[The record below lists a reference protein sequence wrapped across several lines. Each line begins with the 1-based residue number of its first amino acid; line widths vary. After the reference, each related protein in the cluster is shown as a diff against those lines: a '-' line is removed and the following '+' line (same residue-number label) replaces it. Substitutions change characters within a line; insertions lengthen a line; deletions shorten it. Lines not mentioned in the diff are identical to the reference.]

1 MAMKRGSSLL
11 LYGFRVLLY
20 GLGTAA
26 LLLPVFLLV
35 LRWTGERRW
44 ERAQSELKA
53 AGGSLDRASLPPR
66 PIPCAENF
74 AAIEQLN
81 GIAMPLGNGA
91 DAQEAQEKRRKIERL
106 CQFLQEA
113 RAESD
118 SGQGFVTARGVDV
131 QALARLHQAGGWLA
145 WPTVVMTDASG
156 LRQALEKHAPFLTE
170 LGRAAVQRAQA
181 EFLPRPMERS
191 AQAPEEDWPHWEAV
205 LGLHELLGLHAITC
219 LAEGDATVASQQA
232 LAQLRL
238 VEAMFREARWGSLEV
253 GLWLM
258 KDALQTVWTLHQ
270 SGLLH
275 EPQLEQLQ
283 KALGAMDLGQVFLLT
298 TFHELAA
305 TLQNFVG
312 EVASSGWGIEGVF
325 RRLLHPG
332 TVRSGWDSAFEV
344 RLRSAFLEDHLR
356 WLIRP
361 LREAGLQSLLVQTEE
376 RKRWVS
382 QRAASA
388 VGRTERMLSKMMLI
402 MVNEQVVP
410 AAFVE
415 TLRRQAVLA
424 CALERHRLRHET
436 YPMALTEL
444 SIKVPTACLKA
455 VDGKPMR
462 YRRSGDGRYRLWSDG
477 LDGRD
482 DGGAFHVELNSEGE
496 APPPDNE
503 RYRGDWVW
511 RYEPALAF

>member
-1 MAMKRGSSLL
+1 MKLAASRLRFGLRL
-11 LYGFRVLLY
+11 VLY
-20 GLGTAA
+20 GLAMLA
-26 LLLPVFLLV
+26 LLLPVILL
-35 LRWTGERRW
+35 LMRWTGERRW
-44 ERAQSELKA
+44 ELANSELKT
-53 AGGSLDRASLPPR
+53 AGGSLNRASLPPR
-66 PIPCAENF
+66 PIPAAENF
-74 AAIEQLN
+74 AALELLS
-81 GIAMPLGNGA
+81 GIAMSSGPSA
-91 DAQEAQEKRRKIERL
+91 AAQEAQEKRQRIERA
-106 CQFLQEA
+106 CQFLRQVQA
-113 RAESD
+113 GQD
-118 SGQGFVTARGVDV
+118 SGEAFVSARGVDV
-131 QALARLHQAGGWLA
+131 QALARAHQASGLLA
-145 WPTVVMTDASG
+145 WPEGAAADAAG
-156 LRQALEKHAPFLTE
+156 LRLALEKQAPFLSE
-170 LGRAAVQRAQA
+170 LGRAAGQRAHA

-191 AQAPEEDWPHWEAV
+191 VQAPEEDWPHWEAV
-205 LGLHELLGLHAITC
+205 LGLQELLGLHAAAC
-219 LAEGDATVASQQA
+219 LAEGDAMVASQQA

-238 VEAMFREARWGSLEV
+238 VEAMFRESRWGPLEI

-258 KDALQTVWTLHQ
+258 KDVLQTVWALHR

-275 EPQLEQLQ
+275 ELQLEQLQ
-283 KALGAMDLGQVFLLT
+283 KALGAMDLDHVFLQT

-305 TLQNFVG
+305 ALQNSVC
-312 EVASSGWGIEGVF
+312 EVASDGLAFEAVF
-325 RRLLHPG
+325 RRLLHPN
-332 TVRSGWDSAFEV
+332 TVRSGWDSVFGV

-361 LREAGLQSLLVQTEE
+361 LRETGLQPLWVQTEE

-382 QRAASA
+382 QGAASV
-388 VGRTERMLSKMMLI
+388 VGRTERMLSKWVLLE
-402 MVNEQVVP
+402 VNEQVVP

-424 CALERHRLRHET
+424 CALERHRLRHEA
-436 YPMALTEL
+436 YPTALAEL

-482 DGGAFHVELNSEGE
+482 DDGAFHVELNPEGE

-511 RYEPALAF
+511 RYESALAF

>member
-1 MAMKRGSSLL
+1 MKRSASHLL
-11 LYGFRVLLY
+11 CAFRVLLY
-20 GLGTAA
+20 GLVTVA
-26 LLLPVFLLV
+26 LLLLVFLLV

-66 PIPCAENF
+66 PIPSAENF

-91 DAQEAQEKRRKIERL
+91 AAQEAQEKRRKIERL
-106 CQFLQEA
+106 CQFLQQA

-118 SGQGFVTARGVDV
+118 SGQGFMTARGVDV
-131 QALARLHQAGGWLA
+131 QALVRVHQAGVWLA
-145 WPTVVMTDASG
+145 WPAGATADASG

-191 AQAPEEDWPHWEAV
+191 AQAIEEDWPHWEAV
-205 LGLHELLGLHAITC
+205 LGLHELLGLHAIAC
-219 LAEGDATVASQQA
+219 LAEGDASVASQQA

-238 VEAMFREARWGSLEV
+238 VEAMFREARWNSLEV

-258 KDALQTVWTLHQ
+258 EDALQTVWTLHQ

-283 KALGAMDLGQVFLLT
+283 KALGAMDLDHVFLQT

-312 EVASSGWGIEGVF
+312 EVASDDWGLEAVF
-325 RRLLHPG
+325 RRLLHPS

-344 RLRSAFLEDHLR
+344 RLRSAFVEDHLH

-361 LREAGLQSLLVQTEE
+361 LQEAGLQSLLVQTEE

-382 QRAASA
+382 QTAATV
-388 VGRTERMLSKMMLI
+388 VGRTERMLSKWVLLG
-402 MVNEQVVP
+402 VNEQVVP

-424 CALERHRLRHET
+424 CALERHRLRHEV
-436 YPMALTEL
+436 YPTALTEL
-444 SIKVPTACLKA
+444 SIEVPTVCLKA

-477 LDGRD
+477 PDGRD
-482 DGGAFHVELNSEGE
+482 DGGAFPSELSSEGK
-496 APPPDNE
+496 APPPDSE